1 MIIERFVSG
10 PLSTNTYVLIYGNES
25 LIIDSEGDMT
35 EVINFLKSRNII
47 PNLFIATHGHFDHI
61 LGINRLKY
69 EFPSLRFLINKKD
82 LELVAN
88 AESLAK
94 YFGIRISPIILPDC
108 YVKEGDKI
116 KIGEEELVII
126 ETPGHTMGSICIL
139 TNNAIFTG
147 DTLFS
152 GTVGRTDLGG
162 SLELLKNSLER
173 LKTLPDELT
182 VYPGH
187 GNSTQLG
194 YEKINNLFLT
204 GEVDL

>member
-1 MIIERFVSG
+1 MIIERLVSG
-10 PLSTNTYVLIYGNES
+10 PLSTNTYVLISDNES
-25 LIIDSEGDMT
+25 LIIDSGGDMT

-61 LGINRLKY
+61 LGINQLKY

-82 LELVAN
+82 LELVRN

-139 TNNAIFTG
+139 SNNAIFTG

-162 SLELLKNSLER
+162 SLELLKNSLKR

>member
-1 MIIERFVSG
+1 
-10 PLSTNTYVLIYGNES
+10 
-25 LIIDSEGDMT
+25 
-35 EVINFLKSRNII
+35 
-47 PNLFIATHGHFDHI
+47 
-61 LGINRLKY
+61 
-69 EFPSLRFLINKKD
+69 
-82 LELVAN
+82 
-88 AESLAK
+88 
-94 YFGIRISPIILPDC
+94 
-108 YVKEGDKI
+108 
-116 KIGEEELVII
+116 
-126 ETPGHTMGSICIL
+126 MGSICIL